1 MSPPVLILMYLL
13 APIAWPTAKLLDWL
27 LGEDHGTV
35 YKKSGLKTLVT
46 LHKTLGP
53 SPGDRLNQDEVTII
67 SAVLDLKDKPVG
79 DIMTPMDDVFI
90 MSADTVL
97 DEETMDII
105 LSAGYSRIPIHEPGN
120 ERNFIGMLLVKILIT
135 YDPED
140 CKRVSEFALAT
151 LPETRPETS
160 CLDIVNFFQE
170 GKSHMVLVSEFPGEN
185 FGAMGVVTLEDV
197 IEELIGEYVT
207 YNTPLPTSAKRY
219 REIIDES
226 DVYIDVHKA
235 IRRLAPAPKAR
246 VQKGQVVTDPDAV
259 AIPEDHLLD
268 LDIEGELDG
277 KSRDRI
283 NSVGSR
289 TGNGPHILSTS
300 RDTTFMLRRSSATP
314 DGSVQTVRGNAID
327 MREHL
332 KHLGPSNLASRPKST
347 RYNTVKIKPGLT
359 RNSESDG
366 AILQPVISE
375 EPYRD
380 NPAPQGGEGEGL
392 LKSAGKDA
400 SDGVQAVQQGY
411 GTTNPRSSQSP
422 GKENIPAKAD
432 TNGKSRDRDGSP
444 KSKSQRQSNSD
455 DSDTMGS
462 LPSKNGSP
470 APRKRNPA
478 RSGSITENI
487 IDAGGVR
494 KVVLETNSSSEDH
507 EQEAGQEIATND
519 YHERSGH
526 EDTTAKAEQVKKK
539 RRRKRKALPKE
550 EGAGKPGGSSG

>member
-1 MSPPVLILMYLL
+1 M
-13 APIAWPTAKLLDWL
+13 
-27 LGEDHGTV
+27 
-35 YKKSGLKTLVT
+35 
-46 LHKTLGP
+46 
-53 SPGDRLNQDEVTII
+53 
-67 SAVLDLKDKPVG
+67 
-79 DIMTPMDDVFI
+79 
-90 MSADTVL
+90 
-97 DEETMDII
+97 
-105 LSAGYSRIPIHEPGN
+105 
-120 ERNFIGMLLVKILIT
+120 
-135 YDPED
+135 
-140 CKRVSEFALAT
+140 
-151 LPETRPETS
+151 
-160 CLDIVNFFQE
+160 
-170 GKSHMVLVSEFPGEN
+170 
-185 FGAMGVVTLEDV
+185 
-197 IEELIGEYVT
+197 
-207 YNTPLPTSAKRY
+207 
-219 REIIDES
+219 
-226 DVYIDVHKA
+226 YIDVHKA

-422 GKENIPAKAD
+422 GKENIPAKAG